1 MVNRKYLKEQVMTL
15 SIARFASF
23 MLTFFCFPLF
33 SQIEQKTLPDWKLQ
47 ERRSRTYDIQH
58 IKLVVDLKIEQK
70 LMSGIAEIKLKPLN
84 GNFSSVVLDAKE
96 LDIRSVTLVNDVT
109 PTLLKFSNES
119 PKLTIQ
125 LDKSYL
131 YDQLLT
137 LVIEYQVKDPHR
149 GLFFI
154 QPDKNYPDK
163 PYQAWTQ
170 GEDEEN
176 SYWFPCYD
184 YPNDKSTSEIFIT
197 VKDPY
202 VALSN
207 GKLLEVT
214 DNKSEKTR
222 TFHWMQDKPHVSY
235 LIMMAI
241 GEYNILSGG
250 NFKGKPVEYYV
261 YQKNAVNGKETYKNT
276 PDMIKVFSEKIGYDY
291 VWDKY
296 AQVEVA
302 DFVWGGMENTSAT
315 TMYDGITFDPKA
327 GMTFSSD
334 DLIAHELA
342 HQWWGDLTTCKD
354 WSHIWLN
361 EGFATFMEGV
371 YYESAFGKEEADYHY
386 YEDYNNYMKEDTSE
400 YRRPIVFNRYDAPFD
415 LFDAHTYPK
424 GGLTLRMLKY
434 VLGDEAFWRGMNYY
448 ANKFAFKNVET
459 DDFKNALEESSGQ
472 NLDWFFDQWLYKAGY
487 PEFGVHYHYDD
498 AKKELKMVVKQNQRL
513 NEITPL
519 FKMPVD
525 IEITDITGKH
535 MHRIWVSQQ
544 EEAFHLSCESKPLM
558 VCFDKGSWIIKTVH
572 FSKPAQE
579 WTYQLKNDEDISER
593 ILAAQNLRILQ
604 IKNDDYVA
612 NRVFINEKAKKQ
624 QMLVSLD
631 IIKTLSD
638 ALITEPFWGVRS
650 EIAKILGE
658 TKTTPARDA
667 LIKAFQSEKNAK
679 VRLSIAEAMGNFEKD
694 DTAFKFLKGVAEKEE
709 ATYVVAE
716 ALNSI
721 GKIKHGKA
729 FEFMA
734 KNLNRTSHQSIIQ
747 QKIMEGLG
755 NFVNVNSLKL
765 LTEYSAPGKESG
777 VRQCAVK
784 SLKFFEKNQVV
795 EDYLISLLDDFDN
808 GVKEQAMTSLETL
821 KSKKSLD
828 KMAAIAV
835 KDYEPRLRRI
845 AKDSMKKIN
854 GN

>member
-1 MVNRKYLKEQVMTL
+1 MKEIMVRSVLL
-15 SIARFASF
+15 I
-23 MLTFFCFPLF
+23 LFFVLPCF
-33 SQIEQKTLPDWKLQ
+33 SQIEQKSLPDWKKQ
-47 ERRSRTYDIQH
+47 ERRSRSYDVQH
-58 IKLVVDLKIEQK
+58 IKLNVDLDIEQK
-70 LMSGIAEIKLKPLN
+70 QLNGIAEIRLKPLN
-84 GNFSSVVLDAKE
+84 GNFTTVVLDAKE
-96 LDIRSVTLVNDVT
+96 LDIRSVSLANDVT
-109 PTLLKFSNES
+109 PLLLKFVNES
-119 PKLTIQ
+119 PNLTIQ
-125 LDKSYL
+125 LDKAYA
-131 YDQLLT
+131 YDQGIT
-137 LVIEYQVKDPHR
+137 LMIEYQVKNPNR
-149 GLFFI
+149 GLYFI

-163 PYQAWTQ
+163 PFQAWTQ

-184 YPNDKSTSEIFIT
+184 YPNDKSTSEMFIT
-197 VKDPY
+197 VKKPY

-207 GKLLEVT
+207 GKLAETT
-214 DNKSEKTR
+214 DNRNDNTR
-222 TFHWMQDKPHVSY
+222 TFHWIQDKPHVSY
-235 LIMMAI
+235 LVMMAV
-241 GEYNILSGG
+241 GEYTILSGG
-250 NFKGKPVEYYV
+250 DVKGKPVQYYT
-261 YQKNAVNGKETYKNT
+261 YQKNSVNGKETYKRT
-276 PDMIKVFSEKIGYDY
+276 PDMIKVFSDKIGYDY
-291 VWDKY
+291 PWDKY

-327 GMTFSSD
+327 GLTFSSD

-386 YEDYNNYMKEDTSE
+386 YEDYNSYMDEDTSK
-400 YRRPIVFNRYDAPFD
+400 YRRPIVFDHYDYPFD
-415 LFDAHTYPK
+415 LFDSHAYPK
-424 GGLTLRMLKY
+424 GGLTLRMLRY

-459 DDFKNALEESSGQ
+459 NDFKNALEESSGQ

-525 IEITDITGKH
+525 IEITDIKGKH
-535 MHRIWVSQQ
+535 MHRVWVSQQ
-544 EEAFHLSCESKPLM
+544 EDVFHLACDSKPLM
-558 VCFDKGSWIIKTVH
+558 VCFDKGNWIIKTVH
-572 FSKPAQE
+572 FSKPVLE

-593 ILAAQNLRILQ
+593 ILAAKNLRLLQ
-604 IKNDDYVA
+604 IKNDEYVA
-612 NRVFINEKAKKQ
+612 NRVFINEKSKKQ
-624 QMLVSLD
+624 QQQVSAD
-631 IIKTLSD
+631 IIKTLTD
-638 ALITEPFWGVRS
+638 AFAAEPFWGVRS

-658 TKTTPARDA
+658 TKTNAARDA
-667 LIKAFQSEKNAK
+667 LIKAYTAEKNAK
-679 VRLSIAEAMGNFEKD
+679 VRLSIVESMGQFEKD
-694 DTAFKFLKGVAEKEE
+694 ENTFKFLKSVVEKEE

-716 ALNSI
+716 ALCSL

-729 FEFMA
+729 FDVLT
-734 KNLNRTSHQSIIQ
+734 KNLARPSHQSIIQ

-755 NFVNVNSLKL
+755 NFLNVNSLKV
-765 LTEYSAPGKESG
+765 LTEYSAVGKESS
-777 VRQCAVK
+777 VRQSAVR
-784 SLKFFEKNQVV
+784 SLKYYEKNQVV
-795 EDYLISLLDDFDN
+795 EDYLIGLLDDFDN
-808 GVKEQAMTSLETL
+808 GVKEQAMHSLETL
-821 KSKKSLD
+821 KSKKALD
-828 KMAAIAV
+828 KMASIAE
-835 KDYEPRLRRI
+835 KDYEPRLRRV